1 LKIEIYFEIRN
12 PGLFPANFVH
22 AMAVLCR
29 EESRQTL
36 STLWP
41 FSGGIFP
48 GILSSPV
55 WAAPERPRRDLWL
68 SAPYGTPGGQTNTG
82 REEMRNER
90 GREGHTGGLRVTRK
104 EEMGLGGKD
113 IRRGEEKMTGII
125 VAA

>member
-1 LKIEIYFEIRN
+1 MVGYGSDLMMVRWGVVRPLGGAKGYH
-12 PGLFPANFVH
+12 GDQLGDGGA
-22 AMAVLCR
+22 
-29 EESRQTL
+29 TL
-36 STLWP
+36 
-41 FSGGIFP
+41 GH
-48 GILSSPV
+48 
-55 WAAPERPRRDLWL
+55 RDGT
-68 SAPYGTPGGQTNTG
+68 SPYGTPGGQTNTG